1 MITVTTPSVRSIACG
16 ILFWVLLGSASPVVA
31 ADLRIELV
39 EEGWGN
45 ATLVDVHAVLLS
57 AAEPLWQAAGSPQLP
72 LIRVEPSGGP
82 IVLHRRGPDGAIRVR
97 LAVQGRR
104 WAQMAYQFGHE
115 MGHILCGFDEDPDP
129 HHWLEEAVCEAASIF
144 TLRQM
149 AKRWKDHPPH
159 PNWSSYA
166 AHLQQY
172 ADDLIEKGTLEK
184 GIRFKKWRLEH
195 QSQLQ
200 QNPQDRDLLRVVA
213 VQWLPLLEKYP
224 ATWRALRFLNHGVPE
239 PEEKL
244 SKALQRW
251 ELSCPEGD
259 RIQVSRVRKMLG
271 VQ

>member
-1 MITVTTPSVRSIACG
+1 MTTPSARSIACG
-16 ILFWVLLGSASPVVA
+16 VLFWLLLGSASPIVA
-31 ADLRIELV
+31 EELNIELV
-39 EEGWGN
+39 EEGWGD

-57 AAEPLWQAAGSPQLP
+57 AAEPLWRAAGSPQLP
-72 LIRVEPSGGP
+72 RIRVEPGGGP

-115 MGHILCGFDEDPDP
+115 MGHILCRFDEDPDP
-129 HHWLEEAVCEAASIF
+129 NHWLEEAVCEAASIF

-149 AKRWKDHPPH
+149 AKRWKDHPPY

-172 ADDLIEKGTLEK
+172 ADDLIEKGTLAK
-184 GIRFKKWRLEH
+184 GIRFKKWWQEH
-195 QSQLQ
+195 RSQLQ
-200 QNPQDRDLLRVVA
+200 KNPRDRDLLRVVA
-213 VQWLPLLEKYP
+213 VQWLPLLEKDP
-224 ATWRALRFLNHGVPE
+224 AGFRALRFLNHGVPE

-251 ELSCPEGD
+251 ERSCPEED
-259 RIQVSRVRKMLG
+259 RIQVRRVREMLG